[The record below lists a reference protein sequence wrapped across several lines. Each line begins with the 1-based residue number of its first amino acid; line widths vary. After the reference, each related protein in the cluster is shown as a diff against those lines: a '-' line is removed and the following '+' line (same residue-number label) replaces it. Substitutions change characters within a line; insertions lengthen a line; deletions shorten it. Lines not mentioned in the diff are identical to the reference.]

1 MTGELRV
8 NTICFHVFLNKQS
21 NVYEWHSGIE
31 WHSGTLFPTIW
42 VTEGKASDFTF
53 TVTVDLSGGF
63 IMHRST
69 QNYCVSCWFVC
80 LFGLWVLLKDTPN
93 LQYIVG
99 WYVTPHLASAE
110 LQLPSWAGNN
120 SVSLAIRFPGIDART
135 SKLVMLGRT
144 SALGFWKWETLII
157 TDSGGQEN
165 GCRWPVPFLVLL
177 LHVL

>member
-1 MTGELRV
+1 MTFRNRMTFRNTFPNNMGHWRKSIRFHFYRHSWFERWFHYASQYSELL
-8 NTICFHVFLNKQS
+8 CLM
-21 NVYEWHSGIE
+21 
-31 WHSGTLFPTIW
+31 L
-42 VTEGKASDFTF
+42 
-53 TVTVDLSGGF
+53 
-63 IMHRST
+63 
-69 QNYCVSCWFVC
+69 VC

-93 LQYIVG
+93 LRYIVV
-99 WYVTPHLASAE
+99 WYVTPRLASAE
-110 LQLPSWAGNN
+110 LQLPSRAGNN
-120 SVSLAIRFPGIDART
+120 SVSLAIRFPGIDVRT

>member
-1 MTGELRV
+1 MNDIQESNDIQEHFSQQYGSLKEKHQISLLPSHSWFERRFHYASQYSEL
-8 NTICFHVFLNKQS
+8 L
-21 NVYEWHSGIE
+21 
-31 WHSGTLFPTIW
+31 
-42 VTEGKASDFTF
+42 
-53 TVTVDLSGGF
+53 
-63 IMHRST
+63 
-69 QNYCVSCWFVC
+69 CVMLVC
-80 LFGLWVLLKDTPN
+80 LFGLWVLLKDTPI
-93 LQYIVG
+93 LQYIVV
-99 WYVTPHLASAE
+99 WYVTPRLASAE